1 MVSALRA
8 GRQAA
13 IERVSRPRRA
23 HLVGVGLVTAII
35 AAIYSVYSL
44 TLYYTFK
51 TSAYD
56 LTIFDQ
62 AVRSYAHFHLGISP
76 LKGVHNGFGPN
87 FSVLGDH
94 FSPIIAVLAPLYW
107 IHNSPSTLLVAQA
120 VLLALAIPSLWL
132 FTRRAFGGGR
142 KATAAAYMVAV
153 AYGLSWP
160 LIAAVAFDFHEAAFA
175 PVLTAVVI
183 ERFQAGRLRTAL
195 IALVGLLLVKEDMGL
210 FVAGLGVWLVLS
222 RERMVPRQYLVALGM
237 IVVGVIWT
245 ATATYLLIPAFGGL
259 DNYYWAYSNL
269 GKNVPGVIKH
279 IIVHPRSS
287 FLTIFEPARKLRTI
301 RDLLAPFL
309 FLPLLSPIV
318 IATIPLI
325 LERMLG
331 NKFPNWWGTTF
342 QYNSYLVVA
351 LVCAGVDGAARLDR
365 WVSRAWALSAARF
378 RGVPAAASPA
388 ATAAA
393 ATAGTGAAGTTST
406 AGTGAAGATST
417 AATAAAP
424 GEDQADGNHAGGGA
438 GAPPGAG
445 AGRTA
450 RVPWV
455 SGKLSLAFA
464 AAMVVAAVA
473 FIPFTPLKLA
483 FHASFYQRNAQ
494 QNAAAAADARV
505 PSGVSVQATQFLAPQ
520 LAERDYVLLWD
531 GDGKHPPLLPQ
542 YVVAS
547 VAQRQ
552 FTFPNLAAQFASVRS
567 YEQEGYTVIFRRSG
581 YVVLRRPAK
590 YDGRPAV
597 PGQNPAK
604 ETGAAGRASLK
615 ETTR

>member
-62 AVRSYAHFHLGISP
+62 AVRSYSHFHLGISP

-120 VLLALAIPSLWL
+120 VLFALAIPSLWL

-142 KATAAAYMVAV
+142 KATIAAYCVAV

-160 LIAAVAFDFHEAAFA
+160 LIAAVAFDFHEVAFA
-175 PVLTAVVI
+175 PVLTAVAI

-222 RERMVPRQYLVALGM
+222 RERMVPRQYRVALGM
-237 IVVGVIWT
+237 MVVGVIWT
-245 ATATYLLIPAFGGL
+245 AAATYLLIPAFGGL
-259 DNYYWAYSNL
+259 GDYYWAYGNL
-269 GKNVPGVIKH
+269 GKNVPGVVQH
-279 IIVHPRSS
+279 IVTHPRSS
-287 FLTIFEPARKLRTI
+287 FLLIFEPARKLHTI

-318 IATIPLI
+318 VAIIPLI

-342 QYNSYLVVA
+342 QYNAYLVVV

-365 WVSRAWALSAARF
+365 WVSRTWAFSAARF

-388 ATAAA
+388 AAGAAA
-393 ATAGTGAAGTTST
+393 PAGSTATAGTSVTAAPGQDRADGTP
-406 AGTGAAGATST
+406 AGGAAGA
-417 AATAAAP
+417 P
-424 GEDQADGNHAGGGA
+424 GGA
-438 GAPPGAG
+438 GAPASAG
-445 AGRTA
+445 ADPAA
-450 RVPWV
+450 RAPWV
-455 SGKLSLAFA
+455 TGKLSLTFA
-464 AAMVVAAVA
+464 VAMVVAAVA
-473 FIPFTPLKLA
+473 FIPLTPLKLA
-483 FHASFYQRNAQ
+483 FHASFYQRTAQ
-494 QNAAAAADARV
+494 ENAAAAADARV

-531 GDGKHPPLLPQ
+531 GDGRHPPLLPQ

-547 VAQRQ
+547 LTQRQ
-552 FTFPNLAAQFASVRS
+552 FTFCNLTAQLDSVRQ
-567 YEQEGYTVIFRRSG
+567 YEHEGYTVIFSRSG
-581 YVVLRRPAK
+581 YLVLRRPAK

-597 PGQNPAK
+597 PTPAV
-604 ETGAAGRASLK
+604 APPPACPK
-615 ETTR
+615 ETTP

>member
-23 HLVGVGLVTAII
+23 HLVGVGVVTAII

-142 KATAAAYMVAV
+142 KATIAAYCVAV

-175 PVLTAVVI
+175 PVLTAVAI

-222 RERMVPRQYLVALGM
+222 RDRMVPRQYLVALGM
-237 IVVGVIWT
+237 IVVGVTWT
-245 ATATYLLIPAFGGL
+245 AAATYLLIPAFGGQG
-259 DNYYWAYSNL
+259 DYYWAYSNL
-269 GKNVPGVIKH
+269 GQNVPGVVQH
-279 IIVHPRSS
+279 IVTHPRSS
-287 FLTIFEPARKLRTI
+287 FLTIFEPARKLKTI

-318 IATIPLI
+318 VAVIPLI

-331 NKFPNWWGTTF
+331 AKFPNWWGVAF

-365 WVSRAWALSAARF
+365 WVSSAWALAAARF
-378 RGVPAAASPA
+378 RGVPAGASPA
-388 ATAAA
+388 AAAVPAAA
-393 ATAGTGAAGTTST
+393 APDEGQAGEKPADGAAD
-406 AGTGAAGATST
+406 
-417 AATAAAP
+417 AP
-424 GEDQADGNHAGGGA
+424 AGA
-438 GAPPGAG
+438 GAPAGSGAAAGDGAG
-445 AGRTA
+445 LRPA
-450 RVPWV
+450 PWV
-455 SGKLSLAFA
+455 SGKLSLACA

-483 FHASFYQRNAQ
+483 FHAGFYQRTAQ
-494 QNAAAAADARV
+494 ENAAAAADAHV

-531 GDGKHPPLLPQ
+531 GDGRHPPLLPQ

-547 VAQRQ
+547 LTQRQ
-552 FTFPNLAAQFASVRS
+552 FTFCNFTAQADSVRQ
-567 YEQEGYTVIFRRSG
+567 YEHEGYTVIFRRSG
-581 YVVLRRPAK
+581 YLVLRRPAK
-590 YDGRPAV
+590 FDGRPAV
-597 PGQNPAK
+597 PTPAV
-604 ETGAAGRASLK
+604 APPPACPK
-615 ETTR
+615 ETTP